1 MTILKHTTDKLKEQ
15 CLKLKNATIYNDIEY
30 EECLK
35 NVFRSDLD
43 EDTSNTKS
51 SGNETNSGATSSE
64 SPNDELGVNKQNLD
78 NYWKNIMLN
87 KTLNTDTKKITINQ
101 YLELKTLRDE
111 VHDSLLENHKT
122 VEDSQYDKLRYNYDE
137 INKNRNTLDKIED
150 NVTKLDKMKS
160 IEDIKLENSYYSILL
175 LFVII
180 FIIIAIILIIVYFK
194 F

>member
-1 MTILKHTTDKLKEQ
+1 MTILKHTKDKLKEQ

-35 NVFRSDLD
+35 NVFRSDLY

-64 SPNDELGVNKQNLD
+64 SPNDELGVNKQKLD
-78 NYWKNIMLN
+78 KYWKKIMSN
-87 KTLNTDTKKITINQ
+87 KTLNMDTKKISINQ

-150 NVTKLDKMKS
+150 NVIKLDKMKS
-160 IEDIKLENSYYSILL
+160 IEDIKLENSTYTVLL
-175 LFVII
+175 SFVIM
-180 FIIIAIILIIVYFK
+180 FIIISIILIVVYFK